1 MKESVREMC
10 EFCAAR
16 ANTQIKNQVE
26 EYVSKYYFDVNLGV
40 SQIAEGLHIHRSYL
54 STMFKNQSGMG
65 VLEYISRYRLE
76 KAKELLKEGKLTIEQ
91 VSAAVGYNEP
101 RTLQRIFKK
110 YEGLTPLQFS
120 KLHKNE
126 EEK

>member
-1 MKESVREMC
+1 
-10 EFCAAR
+10 
-16 ANTQIKNQVE
+16 
-26 EYVSKYYFDVNLGV
+26 
-40 SQIAEGLHIHRSYL
+40 
-54 STMFKNQSGMG
+54 MFKNQSGMG

-110 YEGLTPLQFS
+110 DEGPTPLQFS